1 MVRVCAFALFELLLC
16 CSASRIN
23 LISHSY
29 HNEKQLQEA
38 KDNNAQLNTVV
49 SRPVK
54 DNAQLKAAL
63 WKILLHFLSAS
74 VGNSLVVEGLQPL
87 NAPARVRRQLHSTH
101 LDVPLT
107 MELKEFS
114 DESTDRVEKPLMR
127 GVALPLSRRGVLA
140 GVLLG
145 GLGRLAESLGVPSPL
160 GEATER
166 SLWSRSGPNDTR
178 SKELQTLMSIMDP
191 DGAGIIVNEE
201 VGTEEMAR
209 VMRTLGI
216 DPTDK
221 GVQRLIE
228 MIEDGEVITDGEFL
242 GIIKLVLQKTLDSRL
257 DQMFEAEL
265 LLVSRVDPVGGTY
278 DSDVLRVVRYTRDW
292 AKQQQSAESLQ
303 EKIAQLDD
311 FMTSGERLR
320 RKGPSEK
327 PLQGRREGWSLL
339 EQQLGSGLH

>member
-1 MVRVCAFALFELLLC
+1 MVRVCALALFQLLLC

-23 LISHSY
+23 LARSHSY
-29 HNEKQLQEA
+29 HQEKQLQEA
-38 KDNNAQLNTVV
+38 TDNNAHLSTVV

-63 WKILLHFLSAS
+63 WKFLLHFLSAP

-87 NAPARVRRQLHSTH
+87 NAPARLRRQLHSTH

-114 DESTDRVEKPLMR
+114 DESTDRVEKPFMR
-127 GVALPLSRRGVLA
+127 DVVLPLSRRGVLA

-145 GLGRLAESLGVPSPL
+145 GLGRLAESLGVPSPTV
-160 GEATER
+160 EATER
-166 SLWSRSGPNDTR
+166 SLWSRSGLNDTR

-216 DPTDK
+216 NPIDK

-242 GIIKLVLQKTLDSRL
+242 EIIKLVLQKTLDSRL

-265 LLVSRVDPVGGTY
+265 LFVSRVDPVGGTY

-311 FMTSGERLR
+311 FMKEVAQKRP
-320 RKGPSEK
+320 K
-327 PLQGRREGWSLL
+327 
-339 EQQLGSGLH
+339 